1 MIPYALPPAETKL
14 SMRTLAGGYLAKQSP
29 FADILCNYLGT
40 GSCLLANSGKALL
53 YLLFCHLRDM
63 GGGKKTEVLI
73 PGYTCY
79 SVPAAAVKAGL
90 KVALYDM
97 DPKTLQP
104 DMDDVSRNIGSKT
117 LAVVGQHL
125 LGVRSDIAAL
135 SKIAHAN
142 GICCIEDSAQ
152 RLDAFPK
159 TARQKTIADFTV
171 FSFGRGKPL
180 PLGNGG
186 ALIASK
192 PKELSV
198 MFRSLERYHKK
209 TGNFLLPV
217 VVQIFSNPRLYW
229 LLERL
234 PLGLGRTVYDPAF
247 DLSVMSS
254 LYQRIGALGLG
265 ELEMLNEHRI
275 AIGNIYQT
283 CFNGNMNF
291 RERGA
296 AQAHVRYPLL
306 MLQNG
311 QVLEQLFKHGVRR
324 LYPLALCD
332 LPPLQD
338 SLTDHNARTP
348 GARQIAERLITLP
361 THMSVSESIA
371 ARIANE
377 IQERFSYKT
386 YSLVKAHNQSS

>member
-29 FADILCNYLGT
+29 FANILCNYLGT
-40 GSCLLANSGKALL
+40 ESCLLANSGRALL
-53 YLLFCHLRDM
+53 YLLFCHLRIT
-63 GGGKKTEVLI
+63 GGEKKTEVLI

-90 KVALYDM
+90 NVALYDM
-97 DPKTLQP
+97 DPETMQP
-104 DMDDVSRNIGSKT
+104 DMDDVSRKIRSNT

-135 SKIAHAN
+135 AKIAHEY
-142 GICCIEDSAQ
+142 GIWCIEDSAQ
-152 RLDAFPK
+152 RLDASPK
-159 TARQKTIADFTV
+159 ESRQKPAADFTV

-180 PLGNGG
+180 PLGDGG

-198 MFRSLERYHKK
+198 MFSELERYHKK
-209 TGNFLLPV
+209 TGNYLLPV
-217 VVQIFSNPRLYW
+217 VVQLFSNPRLYW
-229 LLERL
+229 LLEKL

-247 DLSVMSS
+247 DLSVMPS

-265 ELEMLNEHRI
+265 ELEMLNKHRI
-275 AIGNIYQT
+275 ATGNTYQT
-283 CFNGNMNF
+283 CFNGGGL
-291 RERGA
+291 RERQVA
-296 AQAHVRYPLL
+296 EAYVRYPLL
-306 MLQNG
+306 MLQSR
-311 QVLEQLFKHGVRR
+311 QAIERLFNYGVRR

-332 LPPLQD
+332 LPPLHD
-338 SLTDHNARTP
+338 SLTDHNAQTP

-361 THMSVSESIA
+361 THVAVSESTA
-371 ARIANE
+371 ARIAVK
-377 IQERFSYKT
+377 IQESFPQKT
-386 YSLVKAHNQSS
+386 YSLVKAVDK